1 MTQVLLHTSVA
12 NCGSRAL
19 APIVDLGLTV
29 QLWLTH
35 PQSIEN
41 QIEPLDSAVHHQA
54 CLIKTLSTS
63 QSVWYLACITVPN
76 PSEPELRQ
84 SSNQDIERMS
94 DFQLIHITAAIIHEE
109 MRDQDEVAFKLTT
122 ESIKSLVGY
131 YERSHRVGLA
141 AKTHERSGNDRLRVK
156 ACEDF
161 TRAIKEF
168 VYRTQVSA
176 LEGLEEDGAGELLVT
191 DSEKVKKIILSMM
204 ESPNGAFAIS

>member
-12 NCGSRAL
+12 NCGSRTL

-29 QLWLTH
+29 QPWLTQT

-54 CLIKTLSTS
+54 RIIKTLSTP
-63 QSVWYLACITVPN
+63 QSIWYLACITVLN

-94 DFQLIHITAAIIHEE
+94 DFRLIHITAAIIHEE

-122 ESIKSLVGY
+122 ESINSFVGY

-141 AKTHERSGNDRLRVK
+141 EKTHGRSGNDRLRVK
-156 ACEDF
+156 TCENF
-161 TRAIKEF
+161 TRAIKGF
-168 VYRTQVSA
+168 VYR
-176 LEGLEEDGAGELLVT
+176 EG
-191 DSEKVKKIILSMM
+191 S
-204 ESPNGAFAIS
+204 F